1 MPRRVCGLDTWAS
14 IQVSVVPKA
23 GCGQGA
29 IMNGDKV
36 PRGPLERGP
45 TPHKGLHNAV
55 VAEIEDK
62 VRRVCFLV

>member
-1 MPRRVCGLDTWAS
+1 MSRWVCGFGTWAS

-23 GCGQGA
+23 GCRQGA

-36 PRGPLERGP
+36 PGGPLERGP
-45 TPHKGLHNAV
+45 TPHKGLCNAG